1 MLDHDA
7 ELQSGEWQN
16 GDRHIARAHLSA
28 GVILWTV
35 WRRQGLVWQCA
46 SVITFNVLWAGRL
59 LCGGDRAHDGRR
71 RRLGDAQSHGRQA
84 RDR

>member
-46 SVITFNVLWAGRL
+46 SVITFSVRGQGACSAAMTALTTGAAGALAMHSPMAASACR
-59 LCGGDRAHDGRR
+59 
-71 RRLGDAQSHGRQA
+71 
-84 RDR
+84 